1 MLFEIVMVFW
11 NKLNSCQIIFYI
23 TLCFKLY
30 FKPMAVAIYQ
40 QSIAL
45 TYLFSVSVKLI
56 ENAVIIG
63 KTKQSNSKNNP
74 AAILN
79 VATY

>member
-1 MLFEIVMVFW
+1 
-11 NKLNSCQIIFYI
+11 
-23 TLCFKLY
+23 
-30 FKPMAVAIYQ
+30 MAAAIYQ